1 MFTSRFQKWV
11 RRRAQAAA
19 GLLARL
25 PVTPNQVTVAGM
37 LVVFAAAGLVATG
50 HLLAAGIVLAFGG
63 SFDILDG
70 ALARVTGRSYG
81 YGAFLDSTTDRYA
94 EAAVYVG
101 LAAYYVGQPNPRPA
115 VVGVL
120 LAMAGSFSVSYVR
133 ARAQSLGFKCDSG
146 LFARPERIV
155 ATIVGLVFG
164 GWVLFLVIWALAV
177 LTNLTALQR
186 IAEVWRQGRAARA
199 TAPAE
204 PAAPPA
210 AEPVVTASA
219 QPALAPS
226 RRPRAA
232 KQKLA
237 GQPEL

>member
-1 MFTSRFQKWV
+1 MFTLRFQQWV
-11 RRRAQAAA
+11 RRRAQAVAA
-19 GLLARL
+19 WLARL
-25 PVTPNQVTVAGM
+25 PITPNQVTVAGM
-37 LVVFAAAGLVATG
+37 LVVFVAAVLVATG
-50 HLLAAGIVLAFGG
+50 HLLAAGVVLAFGG

-70 ALARVTGRSYG
+70 ALARVTKRSYP

-115 VVGVL
+115 VLGVL
-120 LAMAGSFSVSYVR
+120 LAMVGSLTVSYVR

-155 ATIVGLVFG
+155 ATIVGLVIG
-164 GWVLFLVIWALAV
+164 GWVLFWIIWALAA

-186 IAEVWRQGRAARA
+186 VAEVWRQARA
-199 TAPAE
+199 QRQQAATAVAAPAE
-204 PAAPPA
+204 AAP
-210 AEPVVTASA
+210 AEVVPQT
-219 QPALAPS
+219 PS
-226 RRPRAA
+226 RRPRTA

-237 GQPEL
+237 PNRLS